1 LLKVSSSSRTFSKFG
16 AGWLTKLE
24 FKLICENLEAKL
36 LEETFN
42 IRIQKLEILS
52 ELTFQIFLF
61 NSKWVLGVYIIHD
74 DKESLEDIKTTFN
87 EIFSGNSGY
96 LLMMNGKTKYW
107 SFLSEM
113 FLKDLDISGYKISG
127 TI

>member
-61 NSKWVLGVYIIHD
+61 NSKWVLSVYIIHD
-74 DKESLEDIKTTFN
+74 EESLEDIQKSFS

-96 LLMMNGKTKYW
+96 LLLINGKTKYW

-113 FLKDLDISGYKISG
+113 FLKDLELFLENL
-127 TI
+127 

>member
-1 LLKVSSSSRTFSKFG
+1 MLKVSSSSKTFSKFG

-42 IRIQKLEILS
+42 IRIQKLEIIS

-61 NSKWVLGVYIIHD
+61 NGRWVLSVYVIHD
-74 DKESLEDIKTTFN
+74 EKETLENIQKSFS

-113 FLKDLDISGYKISG
+113 FLKDLSLV
-127 TI
+127 

>member
-1 LLKVSSSSRTFSKFG
+1 MLKVSSSSRTFSKFG

-61 NSKWVLGVYIIHD
+61 NSKWVLSVYIIHD
-74 DKESLEDIKTTFN
+74 EESLEDIQKSFS

-96 LLMMNGKTKYW
+96 LLLINGKTKYW

-113 FLKDLDISGYKISG
+113 FLKDLELFLENL
-127 TI
+127 